1 MAKREKEHSHDLFN
15 FFNHHSGKSGLSL
28 STKRLIAFSCM
39 ISSVLAAVLATIIL
53 SPILSSDPQKIQS
66 IQAAGINESSAMMAT
81 ALDTVNTV
89 MMQPQNMQKIKEYMT
104 EDGFALYQQEIANKK
119 AQAVINMHP
128 EKLKVADAS
137 IAEVQDNRYMIFT
150 DIEQIK
156 GSIHNKVP
164 VLMTLQQ
171 QANNSST
178 KTWKVSSL
186 QFVHSN

>member
-15 FFNHHSGKSGLSL
+15 FFNHRSNKGIVFL
-28 STKRLIAFSCM
+28 STKRAIAYCSMFFSVVAT
-39 ISSVLAAVLATIIL
+39 VLVAIIL
-53 SPILSSDPQKIQS
+53 LSSAPQKNQS
-66 IQAAGINESSAMMAT
+66 LQPIGMNESSAMMTT

-89 MMQPQNMQKIKEYMT
+89 MMQPQNMQKIKGYMT
-104 EDGFALYQQEIANKK
+104 EDGFALYQQEIANKET
-119 AQAVINMHP
+119 QAVINLQP

-137 IAEVQDNRYMIFT
+137 IAEVQANRYMIFT

-171 QANNSST
+171 QDNGSSN

-186 QFVHSN
+186 QFVHGN

>member
-15 FFNHHSGKSGLSL
+15 FFNHRSDKGSLSL
-28 STKRLIAFSCM
+28 STKRLIVFFCM
-39 ISSVLAAVLATIIL
+39 ISSILVTLLAAIIL
-53 SPILSSDPQKIQS
+53 SPILSSAPQGTQS
-66 IQAAGINESSAMMAT
+66 IQATGINESSAMMKT
-81 ALDTVNTV
+81 ALDSVNTV
-89 MMQPQNMQKIKEYMT
+89 MMQPQNMQKIKGYMT
-104 EDGFALYQQEIANKK
+104 EEGFALYQQEIANKET
-119 AQAVINMHP
+119 QRVINMQP

-171 QANNSST
+171 QGNDSST

-186 QFVHSN
+186 QFVHGN